1 MPRGEGS
8 MFDTVKNHEERIL
21 ILEETDRQHA
31 ERLKTVEANYTN
43 LENTILKSSQSQND
57 FFRDTL
63 RSQFELLKSRDEIK
77 DKDLQRSHE
86 IILGNQAIK
95 KSNVEKAW
103 EFAGKLTV
111 GGSILYLLLDRFVL

>member
-1 MPRGEGS
+1 